1 MDKHTHGETFEAST
15 TASAFNTNDR
25 RHFLRSA
32 LALAAASGSAASVC
46 GTLSRAAA
54 AAEGTKPDAMKFGL
68 VTYQWGADWDLPTLL
83 KNCETA
89 GAAGVEVRTM
99 HAHGVEPSID
109 AAKRAEVKKR
119 FADSPVVFV
128 GMGCNEAF
136 HSPDPAE
143 LKASIERAKG
153 FIKLSHDLGGS
164 GAKVKP
170 NDLPKGV
177 PHEKTIEQIGRALNE
192 LGKYAADYGQQ
203 VRLEVHGQCQLLPTI
218 AEIMKVA
225 DHPQVA
231 VCWNSNAADLKGDGL
246 EHNFKLVAKR
256 LGDTLHAH
264 DLDSPK
270 YPYPQ
275 LFRLLKEANY
285 RGWVLIEASDR
296 PADRVQALA
305 AQRKVFEKLSGI

>member
-1 MDKHTHGETFEAST
+1 MPKHSRRKFLEVAGKTGAVALG
-15 TASAFNTNDR
+15 TAGGVFS
-25 RHFLRSA
+25 HS
-32 LALAAASGSAASVC
+32 
-46 GTLSRAAA
+46 AAA
-54 AAEGTKPDAMKFGL
+54 AAEEPKPCAMQFGL

-83 KNCETA
+83 KNCEAA
-89 GAAGVEVRTM
+89 GAAGVELRTE
-99 HAHGVEPSID
+99 HAHGVEPSIG

-119 FADSPVVFV
+119 FADCPVVFV

-136 HSPDPAE
+136 HSPDPKE

-177 PHEKTIEQIGRALNE
+177 PQEKTIEQIGRALNE
-192 LGKYAADYGQQ
+192 LGKYAAAYGQQ
-203 VRLEVHGQCQLLPTI
+203 VRLEVHGQCQPLPII

-225 DHPQVA
+225 DHPQVS
-231 VCWNSNAADLKGDGL
+231 VCWNSNAEDLKGDGL

-256 LGDTLHAH
+256 LGATLHAR
-264 DLDSPK
+264 DLAGHK
-270 YPYPQ
+270 YPYRD

-285 RGWVLIEASDR
+285 RGWILIEASDQ
-296 PADRVQALA
+296 PTDRVHALA
-305 AQRKVFEKLSGI
+305 AQRKAFEALCAN

>member
-15 TASAFNTNDR
+15 TASAFNTSDR

-32 LALAAASGSAASVC
+32 LAMAAASGSAASVC
-46 GTLSRAAA
+46 GALSRTA
-54 AAEGTKPDAMKFGL
+54 AAEEAKPGGMKFGL

-89 GAAGVEVRTM
+89 GAAGVELRTM
-99 HAHGVEPSID
+99 HAHGAEPSID
-109 AAKRAEVKKR
+109 AAKRLDVKKR

-170 NDLPKGV
+170 NDLPKEV
-177 PHEKTIEQIGRALNE
+177 PQKKTIEQIGHALNE

-203 VRLEVHGQCQLLPTI
+203 VRLEVHGQCQPLPII
-218 AEIMKVA
+218 ADIMKVA

-231 VCWNSNAADLKGDGL
+231 VCWNSNDQDLKGDGL
-246 EHNFKLVAKR
+246 EHNFRLVAKR
-256 LGDTLHAH
+256 LGNTLHAH
-264 DLDSPK
+264 NLDQPK
-270 YPYPQ
+270 YPYPE

-285 RGWVLIEASDR
+285 RGWILIEASDH
-296 PADRVQALA
+296 PADRVKALA
-305 AQRKVFEKLSGI
+305 AQRKAFEKLSAI